1 MPFCFSTFVVYL
13 LNHLGM
19 TTIKPLHTFHIP
31 VMGLAYTI
39 DSPIRVAKYGISSV
53 ISIMDDE
60 LIEKMNAFYSKKF
73 NLPYQ
78 EITQKTHDYRAER
91 ITSYLN
97 LVDKIVKEKFENFKI
112 ELSESKLALENYMAM
127 LPNKSEIKLGLQNLL
142 EDGFAFK
149 ENIKNYLENNLYPG
163 DIDVNIMTKLDK
175 DNFIKEEQLPIA
187 FNDAHAA
194 LRGFANSTL
203 ESSVVLSAGMN
214 PRLYSYFENFT
225 AFFPDLNNNLKKKIT
240 LKVSDF
246 RSAMIQGNFLAKKG
260 LWVSEYRI
268 ESGLNCGGHAFATEG
283 YLLGPILE
291 EFKQKKDQLI
301 QSAHDLM
308 VKALGQKEMHIP
320 EQPLDLKITVQGGV
334 GTAEEHDFLLDH
346 YKVDAV
352 GWGSPFLLVP
362 EATSVDKHTRAL
374 LAGAKE
380 EDLYLSHI
388 SPLGIPFNTLR
399 GTTNEKLKLK
409 RIEESKAGS
418 SCPKRFV
425 ALSKEYDV
433 KGICTSSK
441 KYQDLKLEELLQ
453 QKDIL
458 SADVYNKKKNSI
470 TEKACLCVGL
480 ANASYLENDIKIKG
494 QAQGVIVCP
503 GPNMAYF
510 DQEVS
515 LSKMVQHIYGNA
527 SLVTVTDR
535 PNLFV
540 KELKM
545 YLDYLKN
552 EIAAVSDEITV
563 AQIKK
568 WHSFQKNLMEGIAYY
583 EDLFS
588 TTPFFESTKKEILN
602 QFNSYKMELIEI
614 QIPELVLV

>member
-1 MPFCFSTFVVYL
+1 MSK
-13 LNHLGM
+13 NNQ
-19 TTIKPLHTFHIP
+19 LHTFHIP

-53 ISIMDDE
+53 ISIIDDE

-73 NLPYQ
+73 DVPYQ
-78 EITQKTHDYRAER
+78 EITQKIHDYRAER

-97 LVDKIVKEKFENFKI
+97 LVDKIVKEKFENFKT
-112 ELSESKLALENYMAM
+112 ELSESKSALENYIAM
-127 LPNKSEIKLGLQNLL
+127 LPNKSEIKIGLQNLL
-142 EDGFAFK
+142 EDGVAFK
-149 ENIKNYLENNLYPG
+149 ENIKSYLEKNLYPG

-175 DNFIKEEQLPIA
+175 DNFIKDEQLPIA

-194 LRGFANSTL
+194 LRGFVNSTV

-214 PRLYSYFENFT
+214 PRLYSYFESFPD
-225 AFFPDLNNNLKKKIT
+225 FFPDLNNKLRKKIT

-283 YLLGPILE
+283 FLLGPILE

-301 QSAHDLM
+301 QSAHELM

-320 EQPLDLKITVQGGV
+320 EQPLDLIITVQGGV
-334 GTAEEHDFLLDH
+334 GTAEEHDFLMEN
-346 YKVDAV
+346 YNANSV
-352 GWGSPFLLVP
+352 GWGTPFLLVP
-362 EATSVDKHTRAL
+362 EATSVDKDTRKL

-380 EDLYLSHI
+380 DDLYLSHI

-399 GTTNEKLKLK
+399 GTTNEKFKLK
-409 RIEESKAGS
+409 RIEQNKAGS
-418 SCPKRFV
+418 SCPKRFL
-425 ALSKEYDV
+425 ALSKEYDA
-433 KGICTSSK
+433 KGICSASK
-441 KYQDLKLEELLQ
+441 KFQDLKLDELQL
-453 QKDIL
+453 QKDTL
-458 SADVYNKKKNSI
+458 SDEIFEKKKSNI
-470 TEKACLCVGL
+470 TERACLCVGL
-480 ANASYLENDIKIKG
+480 ANASYLENDIEIKG
-494 QAQGVIVCP
+494 QAQGVIICP

-510 DQEVS
+510 DKEVS
-515 LSKMVQHIYGNA
+515 LSEMVQHIYGNA
-527 SLVTVTDR
+527 SVLTVTDR

-552 EIAAVSDEITV
+552 EIQDVTEEITLG
-563 AQIKK
+563 QIKK
-568 WHSFQKNLMEGIAYY
+568 WNSFKNNLLQGIEYY

-588 TTPFFESTKKEILN
+588 VTPFFESTKKEILR
-602 QFNSYKMELIEI
+602 QFDFYKNELIEFK
-614 QIPELVLV
+614 IPELKMV

>member
-1 MPFCFSTFVVYL
+1 
-13 LNHLGM
+13 M
-19 TTIKPLHTFHIP
+19 TTRKPLHTFHIP

-73 NLPYQ
+73 DLSYQ
-78 EITQKTHDYRAER
+78 EITQKIHDYRAER

-97 LVDKIVKEKFENFKI
+97 LVDKIVKEKFENFKT
-112 ELSESKLALENYMAM
+112 ELSESKSALENYIAM
-127 LPNKSEIKLGLQNLL
+127 LPNKSEIKSGLQNLM

-149 ENIKNYLENNLYPG
+149 ENIKNYLEKNLYPG

-175 DNFIKEEQLPIA
+175 DNFIKDEQLPII

-194 LRGFANSTL
+194 LRGFVNSTL

-214 PRLYSYFENFT
+214 PRLYSYFESFL
-225 AFFPDLNNNLKKKIT
+225 AFFPDANNTLKKKIT

-291 EFKQKKDQLI
+291 EFKQKKEQLI
-301 QSAHDLM
+301 QSAHELM
-308 VKALGQKEMHIP
+308 VKALGQKQMHVP

-346 YKVDAV
+346 YEVDSV

-362 EATSVDKHTRAL
+362 EATSVDKHTRDL

-380 EDLYLSHI
+380 DDLYLSHI

-418 SCPKRFV
+418 SCPKRFL
-425 ALSKEYDV
+425 ALSKEYDA

-441 KYQDLKLEELLQ
+441 KFQDLKLEELLL

-458 SADVYNKKKNSI
+458 TAEIFEKKKNSI

-494 QAQGVIVCP
+494 QAQGVIICP

-510 DQEVS
+510 DKEVS

-527 SLVTVTDR
+527 SVLTVTNR

-552 EIAAVSDEITV
+552 EITAVTEEMTLG
-563 AQIKK
+563 QIKK
-568 WHSFQKNLMEGIAYY
+568 WNSFKNNLLSGIGYY

-588 TTPFFESTKKEILN
+588 TTPFFENTKSEIFSQFDCYKKELN
-602 QFNSYKMELIEI
+602 EIE
-614 QIPELVLV
+614 IPELKLA